1 MIMGMFSKLHFMR
14 QAQRYQ
20 RCYLLSI
27 VRSAREIILV
37 GTLFI
42 FLIGVGA
49 NAQTTS
55 DKIIIDG
62 KTFYLHK
69 VAKGEGFYRI
79 GKIYGVSQKEIVEA
93 NPDAVFGL
101 KEGQLLKVPVI
112 AGRNSTQAEINK
124 SDAFIYHT
132 VEQGQTAFY
141 ISRKYDVPLE
151 VIYENN
157 PGSQFQLLQGSIIKI
172 PNGVGV
178 SREEVSKEDDEFVYH
193 TVMPKETLYA
203 LCRQYNS
210 SEKEMIGNNP
220 ALQNGILSVGSVI
233 RIPRHE
239 VKKGMATDATID
251 TADQVIE
258 DELYIYHRIVVGET
272 MYSIA
277 KAYKAG
283 VNEVIKA
290 NEDVDS
296 NDLPVGYL
304 MRIPKSSLKGGLE
317 KDFLNDDTYFIV
329 HKVKRK
335 ESIFGISK
343 KYDVDAKIIKR
354 VNSEVDFV
362 TLKKGTELRI
372 PTQKW
377 FEDFYHFDEVASQ
390 QKEADEVAMDFEHVC
405 CTGYDY
411 AATRPALRVGVLLP
425 FAVEETK
432 RMNIISKEEQGV
444 IVAKE
449 REDKVLSNKSKVFV
463 EFYEGVL
470 MALDSMKANHVN
482 VELFVFDTAPD
493 TNKVK
498 AILARPEMAHLDLII
513 GPAYAHNLSLVSD
526 FAASHQIKMVYP
538 FSTINPEIDHNPYL
552 FQVSPVDSLLFDVMV
567 NKMLQGTEGKRVIMI
582 RTPNKKSSYENQ
594 FSKKIREKIYLE
606 SFSFGQVPDFMEY
619 NFVPDDLVGLE
630 QIFADDRENVV
641 IIPSVEE
648 AHVNRIVTSVAGVA
662 DRKKCAVSLWG
673 FSEWLRF
680 QTIDPEDMHQLNSRF
695 FSFYG
700 MDYEDEMTQSFVEKY
715 RKWYDTEP
723 MAISPYFQRASV
735 NSNFSRYSIWGYDI
749 TMYFLGAM
757 KAFGSQFEHCI
768 ANYNPHL
775 VQSNFTFTRYS
786 NWGGFYNSG
795 LLLLHFT
802 PDLKLEVD
810 RLHIQKN

>member
-14 QAQRYQ
+14 QAQLYQ
-20 RCYLLSI
+20 GYYLLSI
-27 VRSAREIILV
+27 VRSAREMILV

-79 GKIYGVSQKEIVEA
+79 GKVYGVSQKEIVEA

-112 AGRNSTQAEINK
+112 AGRNSTQDEINK

-132 VEQGQTAFY
+132 VEQGQTVYY

-157 PGSQFQLLQGSIIKI
+157 PGSQSQLLQGSIIKI
-172 PNGVGV
+172 PNGVGEAK
-178 SREEVSKEDDEFVYH
+178 EEVDKEDDKFVYH
-193 TVMPKETLYA
+193 KVMPKETLYA

-210 SEKEMIGNNP
+210 SEKEVIENNP

-239 VKKGMATDATID
+239 GEENVVVDSTAD
-251 TADQVIE
+251 TTDQVIE
-258 DELYIYHRIVVGET
+258 DELYIYHRIAVGET

-277 KAYKAG
+277 KAYRAV
-283 VNEVIKA
+283 VNEVIQA
-290 NEDVDS
+290 NQDVDS

-317 KDFLNDDTYFIV
+317 KDFLNDDTYFTV

-343 KYDVDAKIIKR
+343 KYGVDADIIER
-354 VNSEVDFV
+354 INSEVDFAA
-362 TLKKGTELRI
+362 LKKGTELKI

-377 FEDFYHFDEVASQ
+377 FEDFYHFEEVASQ
-390 QKEADEVAMDFEHVC
+390 EKEVDDADLAFEHVSC
-405 CTGYDY
+405 IGYDY

-432 RMNIISKEEQGV
+432 RMNIISGEEQGV
-444 IVAKE
+444 VVAKS
-449 REDKVLSNKSKVFV
+449 RENKILSNKSKVFV

-470 MALDSMKANHVN
+470 MALDSMKANNVN

-498 AILARPEMAHLDLII
+498 AILARPEVAHLDLII
-513 GPAYAHNLSLVSD
+513 GPAYAHNLPLVSD

-552 FQVSPVDSLLFDVMV
+552 FQASPVDSLLFDVMAD
-567 NKMLQGTEGKRVIMI
+567 KMLQGTEGKRVIMI

-606 SFSFGQVPDFMEY
+606 SFSFGQAPDFMEY

-630 QIFADDRENVV
+630 RIFADDRENVV

-662 DRKKCAVSLWG
+662 DRKKCDISLWG
-673 FSEWLRF
+673 LSEWLRF
-680 QTIDPEDMHQLNSRF
+680 QTIDPEYMHQLNSRF

-700 MDYEDEMTQSFVEKY
+700 MDYEDEMTQSFVTKY
-715 RKWYDTEP
+715 REWYETEP

-735 NSNFSRYSIWGYDI
+735 NSNFSRYGIWGYDI

-757 KAFGSQFEHCI
+757 KEFGPQFEHCI

-775 VQSNFTFTRYS
+775 VQSNFYFTRYS

-802 PDLKLEVD
+802 PDLKLEVE